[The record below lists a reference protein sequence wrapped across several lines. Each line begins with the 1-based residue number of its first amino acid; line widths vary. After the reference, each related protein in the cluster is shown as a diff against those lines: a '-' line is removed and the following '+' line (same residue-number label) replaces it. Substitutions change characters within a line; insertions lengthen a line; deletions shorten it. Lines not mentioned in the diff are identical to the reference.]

1 MINISN
7 IFLVQ
12 FWRLQA
18 SSKPFYNSSKINLQQ
33 DMLIFNNWY
42 FPFLIFSVHLLKRVN
57 EKLYTSC
64 TWLLSNWSLLLN
76 QNVSGIRYQSSKRFK
91 IFQKNVAPDNAYYL
105 TKFIDLIIYYW
116 KYISKKNP
124 FSEIMLIMTLQI
136 TNWVLLEFQIS
147 WDAEK

>member
-1 MINISN
+1 MINISS

-12 FWRLQA
+12 FWRLRG

-42 FPFLIFSVHLLKRVN
+42 IPFLTVSVHPLKRVN

-91 IFQKNVAPDNAYYL
+91 IFPKRVAPDFAYYL
-105 TKFIDLIIYYW
+105 TNFIDLIIHYW
-116 KYISKKNP
+116 KYTSKKNP

-136 TNWVLLEFQIS
+136 PNWVSLKFQIS